1 MSLTTAQIANAAFIE
16 KVAAEPAEAAAYGS
30 QVIRDHIREAAF
42 CRQIIPMVNIGPGAP
57 GLQVSLE
64 NDTFTKVEWF
74 ETKSRAMVFN
84 FRGGPTARL
93 IKGPKAA
100 MGFFSIAS
108 EKFEITTQELMTYPF
123 PITKMIEDNTPLD
136 IEEIED
142 REWVQHVE
150 SAVQAVQQEG
160 NGGVAT
166 ALNLTTLGAASVT
179 EWAIVKGERAR
190 NASTNDAVAR
200 PLERPDIAALKR
212 LHFNTRNRAD
222 KILITDSDLSHVDAW
237 TIEDL
242 GSQVEGE
249 TAKTGWKSPTLLGL
263 TVVRTI
269 KGKILRPGNVYSFC
283 KPNYLGRSYQL
294 GQMQFFA
301 KKEGNRLMW
310 WAWEDIAMAI
320 LNVAGVK
327 KLELYSGDANP
338 TTDSDSIVA
347 SVIPDTEE
355 APFEYQALAHK
366 GVYFPKV
373 VIF

>member
-1 MSLTTAQIANAAFIE
+1 MAMTAAQFANAAFIE
-16 KVAAEPAEAAAYGS
+16 KVAADPGEASAHGS
-30 QVIRDHIREAAF
+30 KVVRDHIREAAF
-42 CRQIIPMVNIGPGAP
+42 NRKLVPMVNIGPGAP
-57 GLQVSLE
+57 GLQVSLDH
-64 NDTFTKVEWF
+64 DTFTKIEWL
-74 ETKSRAMVFN
+74 EPKSRAMVFN
-84 FRGGPTARL
+84 FRGGPSAR
-93 IKGPKAA
+93 IIRGPKAA

-108 EKFEITTQELMTYPF
+108 ERFEITTQELMTYPY
-123 PITKMIEDNTPLD
+123 PITKVIEDNTPLD

-142 REWVQHVE
+142 REWIQHVE
-150 SAVQAVQQEG
+150 AAVQAMQQEG
-160 NGGVAT
+160 NGGTVT
-166 ALNLTTLGAASVT
+166 ALNMSALAAGSVT
-179 EWAIVKGERAR
+179 EWAVVKGERAR
-190 NASTNDAVAR
+190 NAAADDGVAR

-222 KILITDSDLSHVDAW
+222 KLLITDSDLSHVDAW

-269 KGKILRPGNVYSFC
+269 KGKVLRPGNVYSFA

-327 KLELYSGDANP
+327 KLELYSGDA
-338 TTDSDSIVA
+338 TSHDTDSILS

-355 APFEYQALAHK
+355 APFEYQALAYK
-366 GVYFPKV
+366 GIYVPKV